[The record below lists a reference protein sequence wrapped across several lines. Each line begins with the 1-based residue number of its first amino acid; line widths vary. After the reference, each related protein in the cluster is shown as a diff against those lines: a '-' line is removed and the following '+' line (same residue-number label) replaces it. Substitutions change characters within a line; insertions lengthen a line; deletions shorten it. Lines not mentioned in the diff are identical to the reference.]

1 MKVFII
7 RHGHTL
13 VQQKDVVLSKKGN
26 EEAYKT
32 GIWLNEYFKE
42 NEIDISNIQ
51 ILYSPLTRT
60 RQTKDLIN
68 TILGIT
74 NQQAVEQL
82 REQEYGI
89 FEGLTANEQ
98 RQLYPNLYKEYL
110 DVKEEKGRFYA
121 KFPEGESP
129 EDVSR
134 RINTIVQDVKKISK
148 TRNVIIIS
156 HATAIKCFLLKWFDY
171 LPDNW
176 YKNEPIPKNCS
187 VRLIDNNNDY
197 DYIYEP

>member
-74 NQQAVEQL
+74 NQ
-82 REQEYGI
+82 
-89 FEGLTANEQ
+89 
-98 RQLYPNLYKEYL
+98 
-110 DVKEEKGRFYA
+110 
-121 KFPEGESP
+121 
-129 EDVSR
+129 
-134 RINTIVQDVKKISK
+134 
-148 TRNVIIIS
+148 
-156 HATAIKCFLLKWFDY
+156 
-171 LPDNW
+171 
-176 YKNEPIPKNCS
+176 
-187 VRLIDNNNDY
+187 
-197 DYIYEP
+197 